1 MTRLMFM
8 TFWSAKRW
16 EPGVHPHESPKVM
29 TIPLVVL
36 AALSVV
42 MGVVMNGWIQ
52 EWLEPST
59 GAHPHEVEWIP
70 SPIGLLTMAVVAVGV
85 AIGWYV
91 FGRSPIPAVAPAT
104 ANPLAIAGRNDLFG
118 DALNEAVVVRPF
130 MSLSRGAVLTDDQG
144 VDSLVNGVARMFGGL
159 SLQGRKLQTGNVR
172 SYALT
177 MVAGAVLVGAVL
189 ILGQWA

>member
-1 MTRLMFM
+1 
-8 TFWSAKRW
+8 
-16 EPGVHPHESPKVM
+16 
-29 TIPLVVL
+29 
-36 AALSVV
+36 
-42 MGVVMNGWIQ
+42 
-52 EWLEPST
+52 
-59 GAHPHEVEWIP
+59 
-70 SPIGLLTMAVVAVGV
+70 
-85 AIGWYV
+85 
-91 FGRSPIPAVAPAT
+91 
-104 ANPLAIAGRNDLFG
+104 
-118 DALNEAVVVRPF
+118 